1 MRTIPLTIC
10 MAALAA
16 SLAVSGCA
24 SRAKPLP
31 TRADG
36 SIAAPGSVGDPL
48 GQQQGGGQPG
58 YPGGMPG
65 GSAGGAAAG
74 SMQDFVASAGDR
86 VYFAYDS
93 YDLTPE
99 AQAVLD
105 AQARWLTR
113 YPNIRLI
120 VEGNADE
127 RGTREYNLALGARR
141 ATSVADYLNSK
152 GVAAGRMS
160 TVSYGKERPIS
171 EGTDEQSHAMNR
183 NARTNFQGQAS

>member
-10 MAALAA
+10 LAALAG

-36 SIAAPGSVGDPL
+36 SIAAPGETTGGAA
-48 GQQQGGGQPG
+48 GQGQTGAPAYSPPTG
-58 YPGGMPG
+58 PTT
-65 GSAGGAAAG
+65 AGGAVPG
-74 SMQDFVASAGDR
+74 SIADFVASAGDR

-93 YDLTPE
+93 YELTPE

-105 AQARWLTR
+105 AQARWLAR
-113 YPNIRLI
+113 YPNVRVI

-141 ATSVADYLNSK
+141 ATSVADYLNSR
-152 GVAAGRMS
+152 GVPPARLS
-160 TVSYGKERPIS
+160 TVSYGKERPIA
-171 EGTDEQSHAMNR
+171 EGDDEQSHAMNR